1 MYQDKNF
8 ISFGFIHI
16 IRITLQDASHPWR
29 NCSSKIIKSS
39 PDLVLVA
46 CNLAWNWKPLLHHPH
61 FRGFFWYRKL
71 KFRTSFKMSREW
83 CYFNKNLSF
92 KIFSVGT
99 PFAFALELDAKL
111 VDYLENV
118 IASIPANDNTCCIQ
132 HDKVLVETTLW
143 DCLKSSETWYSSL
156 RKSLVLLI

>member
-1 MYQDKNF
+1 
-8 ISFGFIHI
+8 
-16 IRITLQDASHPWR
+16 
-29 NCSSKIIKSS
+29 
-39 PDLVLVA
+39 
-46 CNLAWNWKPLLHHPH
+46 
-61 FRGFFWYRKL
+61 
-71 KFRTSFKMSREW
+71 MSRKW

-132 HDKVLVETTLW
+132 HDKVLVETTL
-143 DCLKSSETWYSSL
+143 
-156 RKSLVLLI
+156 